1 MCLHVVLYGFV
12 CAWESGLVFW
22 GSDWSDWVF
31 GIFWGSAWTSEY
43 PTQALQVAESG
54 ILPHVEYVQ

>member
-1 MCLHVVLYGFV
+1 MDLHLL
-12 CAWESGLVFW
+12 WMSGLVFW

-31 GIFWGSAWTSEY
+31 GLFFEGVWTSEY
-43 PTQALQVAESG
+43 PTQAVQVAESG